1 MLRRRGPAVLQ
12 PDSPTVKEVMG
23 WYGKLIGAVLGA
35 IIGRGLLGAIVGFVI
50 GHLYD
55 VRVAAERRLRPRA
68 GAARSPGAA
77 SPPAADLQ
85 AEFFRATFQLMGHVA
100 KADGRVTP
108 REIEAAREAMRR
120 FSLREPEVQRAI
132 DLYSEG
138 KSPDFPLDDALARLR
153 ARSAGRGDLR
163 RLFVQIQLEAAL
175 RGGGLSPPARA
186 VLARICN
193 ALDITAIEFAA
204 LEAMLRMRGYA
215 ATAGAARSEQ
225 DRLADAYQ
233 VLGVSPN
240 ASDSEVTLAYRR
252 LVSQNHPDKLVASGL
267 PQSMIEAAHERTRR
281 ILEAF
286 ELVRKYRGM
295 K

>member
-1 MLRRRGPAVLQ
+1 MLRRRGPEVLQ

-35 IIGRGLLGAIVGFVI
+35 IIGRGLLGAIVGLVI

-55 VRVAAERRLRPRA
+55 MRVAAERRVRVRGGG
-68 GAARSPGAA
+68 GAAGSPGGTR
-77 SPPAADLQ
+77 PPAADLQ

-108 REIEAAREAMRR
+108 QEIEAARDAMRR

-132 DLYSEG
+132 DLFNEG
-138 KSPDFPLDDALARLR
+138 KSPDFPVENALAGLR
-153 ARSAGRGDLR
+153 ARSAGREDLR

-175 RGGGLSPPARA
+175 RGGGLSAPARA
-186 VLARICN
+186 VLARICS
-193 ALDITAIEFAA
+193 AA
-204 LEAMLRMRGYA
+204 AP
-215 ATAGAARSEQ
+215 
-225 DRLADAYQ
+225 DAD
-233 VLGVSPN
+233 
-240 ASDSEVTLAYRR
+240 VTLAYRR

-267 PQSMIEAAHERTRR
+267 PQSMVEAAHERTRR
-281 ILEAF
+281 ILEAY
-286 ELVRKYRGM
+286 ELIRKYRGM

>member
-1 MLRRRGPAVLQ
+1 MLQRRGPAVLQ

-23 WYGKLIGAVLGA
+23 WNGKLIGAVLGA
-35 IIGRGLLGAIVGFVI
+35 IIGRGLLGAIIGFVI

-55 VRVAAERRLRPRA
+55 MRVAAERRVRQ
-68 GAARSPGAA
+68 GGGDARSPGGA

-108 REIEAAREAMRR
+108 QEIEAAREAMRR
-120 FSLREPEVQRAI
+120 FALREAEVQRAI
-132 DLYSEG
+132 ELFTEG
-138 KSPDFPLDDALARLR
+138 KSPEFPVKNTLAGLR
-153 ARSAGRGDLR
+153 ARSAGREDLR

-193 ALDITAIEFAA
+193 ALDVTAIEFAA
-204 LEAMLRMRGYA
+204 LEAMLRMRGFA
-215 ATAGAARSEQ
+215 ATAGAARSEA

-233 VLGVSPN
+233 VIGVTPA
-240 ASDSEVTLAYRR
+240 ASDADVTLAYRR
-252 LVSQNHPDKLVASGL
+252 LVSQNHPDKLVANGL
-267 PQSMIEAAHERTRR
+267 PQSMVEAAHERTRR
-281 ILEAF
+281 ILQAYEII
-286 ELVRKYRGM
+286 RKYRGM

>member
-1 MLRRRGPAVLQ
+1 MLRRRGPEVLQ

-35 IIGRGLLGAIVGFVI
+35 IIGRGLLGAIVGLVI

-55 VRVAAERRLRPRA
+55 MRVAAERRVRGGG
-68 GAARSPGAA
+68 GAARSPGGTR
-77 SPPAADLQ
+77 PPAADLQ

-108 REIEAAREAMRR
+108 QEIEAARDAMRR

-132 DLYSEG
+132 DLFNEG
-138 KSPDFPLDDALARLR
+138 KSPDFPVETALAGLR
-153 ARSAGRGDLR
+153 ARSAGRQDLR

-175 RGGGLSPPARA
+175 RGGGLSAPARA
-186 VLARICN
+186 VLARICS

-204 LEAMLRMRGYA
+204 LEAMLRMRGFA
-215 ATAGAARSEQ
+215 AAAGAARNDT

-233 VLGVSPN
+233 VIGVSP
-240 ASDSEVTLAYRR
+240 AAPDADVTLAYRR

-267 PQSMIEAAHERTRR
+267 PQSMVEAAHERTRR
-281 ILEAF
+281 ILEAY
-286 ELVRKYRGM
+286 ELIRKNRGM